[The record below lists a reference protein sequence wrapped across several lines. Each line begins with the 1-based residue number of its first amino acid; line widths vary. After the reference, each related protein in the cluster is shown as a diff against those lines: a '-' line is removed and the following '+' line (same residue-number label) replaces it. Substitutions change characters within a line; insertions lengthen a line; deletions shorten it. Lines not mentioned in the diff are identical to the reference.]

1 MLYYEKGIYM
11 KDTKIQWHPA
21 FVAAMN
27 LELREDR
34 ENLIFQKEHNL
45 NTKPLS
51 IDLLIIQK
59 SSSAAVSNEIG
70 RLFRGHNI
78 MEYKSPGDSLDIDVY
93 YKTMAYAALYK
104 SNGDTVNAIKA
115 DDITISLVWDAKPL
129 KLFQHFRAQGCSI
142 TEPYSGI
149 YYIEGSI
156 PFPAQ
161 VLVTQELDPTAHA
174 WLCAL
179 SKKVTISEAQRLL
192 DQTKELT
199 ESGERNF
206 ADSVITVMLKA
217 NKPIINNWKGAG
229 KMFEILMELM
239 EPQIEAMLEE
249 ERKKSIMIGE
259 QKGEQRGILIGEQKG
274 EQKGEQRGEQRGLR
288 IGEKK
293 GITAGILGTIN
304 TLREFG
310 HTDTDIKP
318 AIMRTYSLSSK
329 EADDYLSGAITV
341 DLSGTPLQ

>member
-1 MLYYEKGIYM
+1 M

-51 IDLLIIQK
+51 IDLLLIQK

-70 RLFRGHNI
+70 RLFRRHNI

-115 DDITISLVWDAKPL
+115 DDITISLVRDAKPL

-156 PFPAQ
+156 PFPTQ
-161 VLVTQELDPTAHA
+161 MLVTQELDPTAHA

-217 NKPIINNWKGAG
+217 NKAIINNWKGTG
-229 KMFEILMELM
+229 NMFEILMELM

-259 QKGEQRGILIGEQKG
+259 QRSFL
-274 EQKGEQRGEQRGLR
+274 LW
-288 IGEKK
+288 
-293 GITAGILGTIN
+293 
-304 TLREFG
+304 
-310 HTDTDIKP
+310 
-318 AIMRTYSLSSK
+318 RT
-329 EADDYLSGAITV
+329 EAKTKTMIAYPFSF
-341 DLSGTPLQ
+341 